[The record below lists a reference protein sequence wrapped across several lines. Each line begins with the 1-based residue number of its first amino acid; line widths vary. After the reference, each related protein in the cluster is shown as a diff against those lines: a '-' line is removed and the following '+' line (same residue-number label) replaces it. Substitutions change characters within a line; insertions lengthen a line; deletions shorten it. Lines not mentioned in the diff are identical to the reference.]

1 MIKFTILFLALFA
14 SSFAA
19 DSVKVEPQKYVVPFN
34 GINVQDS
41 AIYRLPVITNGADAS
56 LITKLN
62 SYLTADS
69 LLGENIDSIVN
80 NYKEWRSG
88 IVGADYNVLYN
99 KNSVLSISVYIET
112 LGAYPSSFYT
122 DVNLDLSTGK
132 RILVTDI
139 IDKSALEKLAER
151 LDKVVQKRI
160 KDAVTNGTVG
170 EEDALQ
176 FFDGAKFTVDRLSS
190 FAFTDNGIM
199 FYYNFGLPHA
209 VMALSPDEDILVTWE
224 ELKYFVKDNSLLQKI
239 MDKQ

>member
-41 AIYRLPVITNGADAS
+41 AIYRLPVVTGGVNTS
-56 LITKLN
+56 LMIKLN
-62 SYLTADS
+62 SYLSADS

-88 IVGADYNVLYN
+88 IVGSDYNILYN
-99 KNSVLSISVYIET
+99 KNSVLSISVYVET
-112 LGAYPSSFYT
+112 LGAYPSSFYS
-122 DVNLDLSTGK
+122 DVNLDITTGN
-132 RILVTDI
+132 RILITDI
-139 IDKSALEKLAER
+139 IDKSALVKLAER

-160 KDAVTNGTVG
+160 KDAVTGGTVG

-176 FFDGAKFTVDRLSS
+176 FFEGAKFTVERLSS

-209 VMALSPDEDILVTWE
+209 VMALSPDEDILITWE
-224 ELKYFVKDNSLLQKI
+224 DLKYFVKDNSLL
-239 MDKQ
+239 DKVMHK